1 MTEYKYFRVD
11 ETEKEGYSL
20 NGSVFFRVNK
30 EKLSGLEILSIN
42 PVKWEK
48 VKIIE
53 STEQEIMMMLNTHK
67 FKRK

>member
-30 EKLSGLEILSIN
+30 ENLSGLEILSIN

>member
-53 STEQEIMMMLNTHK
+53 STEQEIMMILNTHK